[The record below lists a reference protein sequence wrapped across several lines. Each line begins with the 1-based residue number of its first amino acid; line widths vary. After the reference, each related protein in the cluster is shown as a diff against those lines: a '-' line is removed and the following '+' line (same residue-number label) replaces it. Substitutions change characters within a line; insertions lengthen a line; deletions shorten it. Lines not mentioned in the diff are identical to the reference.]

1 MKLKTRKYVAVHV
14 FSLLVGLATMYGIHA
29 LFLCKTKECVCTPC
43 SPCPSDDEKIE
54 YIKSQG
60 RKYDESSE
68 NTLGI
73 SLTDALDRLDHNRVV
88 YMNSLYG
95 MPNGVVEVKYKNGE
109 QDKKDII
116 ELKKAYEHAT
126 GHSLKF
132 NP

>member
-1 MKLKTRKYVAVHV
+1 MKLKTRTYVIVHV
-14 FSLLVGLATMYGIHA
+14 FSLLFGLATMYGIHA
-29 LFLCKTKECVCTPC
+29 LFLNCKECGVCTPC
-43 SPCPSDDEKIE
+43 EKCPSDNEKID

-73 SLTDALDRLDHNRVV
+73 SLTDALKRLDYNRVT
-88 YMNSLYG
+88 YTNSYDG
-95 MPNGVVEVKYKNGE
+95 GKYTHGE

-116 ELKKAYEHAT
+116 ELKKAYENAT
-126 GHSLKF
+126 GHILKF

>member
-1 MKLKTRKYVAVHV
+1 MKLNTRTYITVHI
-14 FSLLVGLATMYGIHA
+14 FSLLVGMATMYGIHT
-29 LFLCKTKECVCTPC
+29 LFLKKKCKKCGVCTPC
-43 SPCPSDDEKIE
+43 EKCPSDNEKID

-60 RKYDESSE
+60 RKYDESNE

-73 SLTDALDRLDHNRVV
+73 SLTNALYRLDHNRFM
-88 YMNSLYG
+88 YTRTQYG
-95 MPNGVVEVKYKNGE
+95 GEKYKHGE

-126 GHSLKF
+126 GHTLSF

>member
-1 MKLKTRKYVAVHV
+1 MRLKTRTYVAVHV
-14 FSLLVGLATMYGIHA
+14 FSLLVGLATMYGIHV
-29 LFLCKTKECVCTPC
+29 LFPCESKECVCTPC

-73 SLTDALDRLDHNRVV
+73 SLTDALERLDHNRVV
-88 YMNSLYG
+88 YMDSYDG
-95 MPNGVVEVKYKNGE
+95 GKYTHGE

-116 ELKKAYEHAT
+116 ELKKAYELAT
-126 GHSLKF
+126 GHTLKF

>member
-1 MKLKTRKYVAVHV
+1 MKLKTRAYVAVHV
-14 FSLLVGLATMYGIHA
+14 FSFLVGLATMYGIHV

-60 RKYDESSE
+60 RKYDERSE

-73 SLTDALDRLDHNRVV
+73 SLTDTLDRLDHNRVTHDNFGNEI
-88 YMNSLYG
+88 YTH
-95 MPNGVVEVKYKNGE
+95 GE

-116 ELKKAYEHAT
+116 ELKKAYELAT
-126 GHSLKF
+126 GHTLKF